1 MILSRNQGFAY
12 QNYLCFCTSAGQPR
26 VSWTMLDST
35 VSAGDDEIT
44 LQRAVDWQVG
54 DMIVIAST
62 GKRHS
67 QRENE
72 QRQISAVRMVLYLD
86 LFMNQDP
93 KCYKLSTVFQCAKFL
108 ASHPVTTA
116 LCLHL
121 WAIMTCHIKKQA
133 VLLVESHIGVFNLS
147 N

>member
-1 MILSRNQGFAY
+1 
-12 QNYLCFCTSAGQPR
+12 
-26 VSWTMLDST
+26 MLDST
-35 VSAGDDEIT
+35 VSAGNDEIT

-86 LFMNQDP
+86 HVYESRP
-93 KCYKLSTVFQCAKFL
+93 KML
-108 ASHPVTTA
+108 
-116 LCLHL
+116 
-121 WAIMTCHIKKQA
+121 
-133 VLLVESHIGVFNLS
+133 
-147 N
+147 